1 MGNHRA
7 DDVETR
13 RDPSDGSTPQAASP
27 SRPAGRRART
37 TTPDW
42 VEPVPVTPYVG
53 RRAARPAPAE
63 APTAPAAST
72 ATPAA
77 PARPRLTPRSEP
89 AASAPLAPRSP
100 RTAAPVDPTLVFAAP
115 GRRSVVVPDVPMTAP
130 ERPERT
136 ERPAARVAPP
146 ARTAAAAPVVRPSVD
161 DIDTARIDRV
171 LADLAPVDHST
182 SFSTDVT
189 EVLPLAPQAPATPV
203 TVVGG
208 RRRATTRQAAANP
221 FVRRLPSLPLAVG
234 AVVLGIAV
242 TGTVTTAH
250 TDLVDGSAAI
260 GQIGALGGTSG
271 SGSVRDRA
279 VVSRASDSGLR
290 AGAAA
295 LAGDVADRNQRLASV
310 AQQAEARAKD
320 LKANQWTLPVQRGA
334 YRLTARFGEYGLW
347 ANYHTGLDFA
357 APPGTPIYAVAAGTV
372 TSAGMDGPYGNKTV
386 ITLADGTELWFCHQ
400 TTFLVSPGDKVSP
413 GQQIGTVGSTGHVT
427 GPHLHLEVR
436 PGGGDPVDPF
446 AALVAH
452 GITP

>member
-1 MGNHRA
+1 MGNDRA
-7 DDVETR
+7 ADVESR
-13 RDPSDGSTPQAASP
+13 RDPSDGPTPQVAAP
-27 SRPAGRRART
+27 ARPAGRRARPT
-37 TTPDW
+37 TSDW
-42 VEPVPVTPYVG
+42 VEPIPVTPYVG

-63 APTAPAAST
+63 APAEPAASAPAAPS
-72 ATPAA
+72 
-77 PARPRLTPRSEP
+77 RPRLAPRSEP
-89 AASAPLAPRSP
+89 TASAPLAPRSP

-130 ERPERT
+130 ERPER
-136 ERPAARVAPP
+136 PAARVAPP
-146 ARTAAAAPVVRPSVD
+146 ARSASVAPVVRPGVD
-161 DIDTARIDRV
+161 DIDTAQIDRV

-208 RRRATTRQAAANP
+208 RRRAATRQTTANP

-242 TGTVTTAH
+242 TGTVTTAQ

-279 VVSRASDSGLR
+279 VVSRASDSDLR
-290 AGAAA
+290 SGAAA

-400 TTFLVSPGDKVSP
+400 TNFLVSPGDKVSP

>member
-7 DDVETR
+7 DDVESR
-13 RDPSDGSTPQAASP
+13 RDPSDGSSPSP
-27 SRPAGRRART
+27 SRPAGRRARV

-42 VEPVPVTPYVG
+42 VEPIPVTPYVG
-53 RRAARPAPAE
+53 RRAARPAAE
-63 APTAPAAST
+63 APLTAPSA
-72 ATPAA
+72 PAA

-89 AASAPLAPRSP
+89 TASAPLAPRSP
-100 RTAAPVDPTLVFAAP
+100 RAAAPVDPTLVFATPA
-115 GRRSVVVPDVPMTAP
+115 RRSVVVPDVPMTAP
-130 ERPERT
+130 ERREARSVGT
-136 ERPAARVAPP
+136 TTTAPAP
-146 ARTAAAAPVVRPSVD
+146 ARTTAAAPAPELDRAD
-161 DIDTARIDRV
+161 TIDTARIERV

-189 EVLPLAPQAPATPV
+189 EVLPLAPQAPAAPV

-208 RRRATTRQAAANP
+208 RRRAATRQTTANP

-242 TGTVTTAH
+242 TGTVTTAR

-271 SGSVRDRA
+271 VGSVRDRA
-279 VVSRASDSGLR
+279 VVSRASDSDLR
-290 AGAAA
+290 AGAEA

-347 ANYHTGLDFA
+347 ASYHTGLDFA

-400 TTFLVSPGDKVSP
+400 TNFLVSPGDQVSP